1 MAEQKRGGISKAT
14 IDRLPL
20 YFRTLR
26 LAQDEGIDVI
36 SSEELGRRLGIT
48 PEQIRKDLASFGQFG
63 KKGVGYYVN
72 ELKRNVGSILGLDHH
87 WNIAIVGIGHLG
99 AALAN
104 YQNFVTLGFN
114 LVALF
119 DQDPKVIGTV
129 QNHVKVEAIDD
140 LSRIVRERGVGLL
153 ARLAGQPHGVHHGAR
168 AHGAAACGLHE
179 VRGLRVGAL
188 RGRVHEEFLGMRR
201 HAGVSAK
208 VDGLVQRD
216 ESVAVAVHAD
226 PAGEGQVAERG
237 GQRPRSPLA
246 DPRALRQVRA
256 KLEVMRF
263 ERERDGRCDG
273 HVAQAQRLAL

>member
-1 MAEQKRGGISKAT
+1 MADSKRDVRRAPVISKAT

-87 WNIAIVGIGHLG
+87 WNIAVVGIGHLG

-129 QNHVKVEAIDD
+129 QNHVKVENIAE
-140 LSRIVRERGVGLL
+140 LPRIVRDRHIDIGIIAVP
-153 ARLAGQPHGVHHGAR
+153 AAFAQDVADRLVAAG
-168 AHGAAACGLHE
+168 
-179 VRGLRVGAL
+179 VRGIWNFAPIKMQVPETMHIVNEDL
-188 RGRVHEEFLGMRR
+188 
-201 HAGVSAK
+201 SI
-208 VDGLVQRD
+208 GL
-216 ESVAVAVHAD
+216 S
-226 PAGEGQVAERG
+226 
-237 GQRPRSPLA
+237 
-246 DPRALRQVRA
+246 
-256 KLEVMRF
+256 
-263 ERERDGRCDG
+263 
-273 HVAQAQRLAL
+273 RLSYHITRM

>member
-1 MAEQKRGGISKAT
+1 MAELKEKRMPVISKAT

-87 WNIAIVGIGHLG
+87 WNIAVVGIGHLG

-129 QNHVKVEAIDD
+129 QNHVKVEDIADLPRIVHDRHVDIGIIAVPAAFAQDVADKLVASGIKGIWNFAPIKMQVPEHMHIVNED
-140 LSRIVRERGVGLL
+140 LSVGLS
-153 ARLAGQPHGVHHGAR
+153 RLSYHITR
-168 AHGAAACGLHE
+168 
-179 VRGLRVGAL
+179 
-188 RGRVHEEFLGMRR
+188 M
-201 HAGVSAK
+201 
-208 VDGLVQRD
+208 
-216 ESVAVAVHAD
+216 
-226 PAGEGQVAERG
+226 
-237 GQRPRSPLA
+237 
-246 DPRALRQVRA
+246 
-256 KLEVMRF
+256 
-263 ERERDGRCDG
+263 
-273 HVAQAQRLAL
+273 